1 MFHTMPIY
9 FKRLCMALLSAVLLA
24 PLCLIPLVIP
34 LNTAHAATDAKVLVL
49 GDSLSAEYGIGRG
62 QGWVQ
67 LIDQQ
72 LKTEASKK
80 LRPHTFINA
89 SISGETTIGGR
100 TRLPQLLSQ
109 HQPDIVVIE
118 LGANDALRG
127 LDVRT
132 TRANLEFM
140 VKASQQAKAKVL
152 LIGMLVP
159 PNYGKRYTEDFA
171 KAFADVA
178 AGQQVPLMPFL
189 LKDVADRPDA
199 KEWFQPDGLHPL
211 AKAHPVIAAN
221 VLKAL
226 RPLLLGR

>member
-1 MFHTMPIY
+1 MKFVVLIAGWM
-9 FKRLCMALLSAVLLA
+9 MASIL
-24 PLCLIPLVIP
+24 
-34 LNTAHAATDAKVLVL
+34 HAAPVILVF
-49 GDSLSAEYGIGRG
+49 GDSLSAGYGLSAG
-62 QGWVQ
+62 QGWVSLLEKQ
-67 LIDQQ
+67 LAGSHRIV
-72 LKTEASKK
+72 
-80 LRPHTFINA
+80 NA

-178 AGQQVPLMPFL
+178 AAQQVPLMPFL